1 MKMKMKNGILFFF
14 LSISM
19 GGVSFITLEKPKP
32 FAVVELFTAE
42 GCSSCPSADE
52 LLNEMTDILHKEG
65 KEVIGLS
72 FHVTYWNKG
81 WEDPYSQEIFTERQ
95 KKYVQSIPTEQLYTP
110 QAVVNG
116 EKEFIGSNPIA
127 FRDEV
132 TAAISKT
139 PTVEIIATAKIKN
152 DSLMVEYKSSKVQ
165 SNTVLNVAIVETH
178 IKHFISRGEN
188 KSRTLKHFN
197 VVRNFSASTLKTEG
211 RQLLLWPDRLAADNS
226 SVVLYTQN
234 SKSMKITGATQVKIN

>member
-1 MKMKMKNGILFFF
+1 MIG
-14 LSISM
+14 S
-19 GGVSFITLEKPKP
+19 VSFITSEKPKP
-32 FAVVELFTAE
+32 FAVVELFTSE
-42 GCSSCPSADE
+42 GCSSCPIADD
-52 LLNEMTDILHKEG
+52 LLKEMSDILQKEG

-72 FHVTYWNKG
+72 FHITYWNKGG

-95 KKYVQSIPTEQLYTP
+95 KKYVQAINAEQLYTP

-132 TAAISKT
+132 TAAVSKN
-139 PTVEIIATAKIKN
+139 PVVEIIATAKMKN
-152 DSLMVEYKSSKVQ
+152 DSITVEYKTNKVQ
-165 SNTVLNVAIVETH
+165 SNTVLNAAIVETH
-178 IKHFISRGEN
+178 VEHFIPRGEN

-197 VVRNFSASTLKTEG
+197 VVRNFLISTLKADG
-211 RQLLLWPDRLAADNS
+211 RIAMLWPDRLAAENS

-234 SKSMKITGATQVKIN
+234 SKSMKITGASQVKINQEK

>member
-1 MKMKMKNGILFFF
+1 MKNGLHFLL
-14 LSISM
+14 LSIAM
-19 GGVSFITLEKPKP
+19 GSVSFITPEKPKP
-32 FAVVELFTAE
+32 FAVVELFTSE
-42 GCSSCPSADE
+42 GCSSCPSADD
-52 LLNEMTDILHKEG
+52 LLKEMTDILQKEG

-81 WEDPYSQEIFTERQ
+81 GWEDPYSQEIFTERQ
-95 KKYVQSIPTEQLYTP
+95 KMYVRSFNAYQFYTP

-132 TAAISKT
+132 TSAISKT
-139 PTVEIIATAKIKN
+139 PAIEIIATANMKN
-152 DSLMVEYKSSKVQ
+152 DSVHVEFKSNKTQ
-165 SNTVLNVAIVETH
+165 NNTVLNIAIVETH
-178 IKHFISRGEN
+178 VEHFIPRGEN

-197 VVRNFSASTLKTEG
+197 VVRNFTTSTLKTDG
-211 RQLLLWPDRLAADNS
+211 HIVLPWPDHLTSDNS

-234 SKSMKITGATQVKIN
+234 TKSMKITGATQIKIN

>member
-1 MKMKMKNGILFFF
+1 MKSSLVFL
-14 LSISM
+14 LSILI
-19 GGVSFITLEKPKP
+19 GTTSFIPIEKPKP

-52 LLNEMTDILHKEG
+52 LLKEMTDILHKEG

-81 WEDPYSQEIFTERQ
+81 WEDPYSQEIFTTRQ
-95 KKYVQSIPTEQLYTP
+95 KEYARSMSTYQLYTP

-116 EKEFIGSNPIA
+116 EKQFIGSNPIA

-132 TAAISKT
+132 TAAVGKT
-139 PTVEIIATAKIKN
+139 PTIEITATAKVKD
-152 DSLMVEYKSSKVQ
+152 DSLVVEYKSNKAQ
-165 SNTVLNVAIVETH
+165 KNIVLNVAIVETH
-178 IKHFISRGEN
+178 IEHFIPRGEN

-197 VVRNFSASTLKTEG
+197 VVRNFFTSTLKTDG
-211 RQLLLWPDRLAADNS
+211 RIVLPWPNQLTATNS
-226 SVVLYTQN
+226 SAILYAQN
-234 SKSMKITGATQVKIN
+234 SKSSKIIGATQVEVN

>member
-1 MKMKMKNGILFFF
+1 MKNFIKLILI
-14 LSISM
+14 SIAI
-19 GGVSFITLEKPKP
+19 GCISFIPFEKPKP
-32 FAVVELFTAE
+32 FAIVELFTSE
-42 GCSSCPSADE
+42 GCSSCPSADD
-52 LLNEMTDILHKEG
+52 LLKEMTDILQKEG

-72 FHVTYWNKG
+72 FHVTYWNKGG

-95 KKYVQSIPTEQLYTP
+95 KKYVQSINAEQLYTP

-132 TAAISKT
+132 TAAVSKS
-139 PTVEIIATAKIKN
+139 PAVELIATAKLKN
-152 DSLMVEYKSSKVQ
+152 DSLVVEYKSNKVQ
-165 SNTVLNVAIVETH
+165 NNIVLNAAIVETH
-178 IKHFISRGEN
+178 VEHFIPRGEN

-197 VVRNFSASTLKTEG
+197 VVRNFSTSPLKTDG
-211 RQLLLWPDRLAADNS
+211 HIVLLWPDRLAISNS

>member
-1 MKMKMKNGILFFF
+1 MKNCIRFLL
-14 LSISM
+14 LSIVIGS
-19 GGVSFITLEKPKP
+19 VSFIPLEKPKP

-52 LLNEMTDILHKEG
+52 LLKEMTDILRKEG

-95 KKYVQSIPTEQLYTP
+95 KEYARSTKAYQLYTP

-132 TAAISKT
+132 TAAVSKT
-139 PTVEIIATAKIKN
+139 PGVDILATAKMKN
-152 DSLMVEYKSSKVQ
+152 DSLMVEYKSNKVQ
-165 SNTVLNVAIVETH
+165 SNAVLNVAIVETH
-178 IKHFISRGEN
+178 IEHFIPRGEN

-197 VVRNFSASTLKTEG
+197 VVRNFSTSTLKTDG
-211 RQLLLWPDRLAADNS
+211 RILLLWPDHLAANNS

-234 SKSMKITGATQVKIN
+234 SKSMKITGATQVEIN